1 MINLKMKVKPRKKE
15 TEIVINMET
24 AVEFFEVVDNIFD
37 FYGVDGDKFIN
48 YIEKLY
54 KNTKVKMIIDHIN
67 NKSMALMITIYGVN
81 DYSLTQ
87 LINFINNNNFNN
99 IAEFNYN

>member
-1 MINLKMKVKPRKKE
+1 
-15 TEIVINMET
+15 
-24 AVEFFEVVDNIFD
+24 
-37 FYGVDGDKFIN
+37 
-48 YIEKLY
+48 
-54 KNTKVKMIIDHIN
+54 MIIDHIN
-67 NKSMALMITIYGVN
+67 NKSMALIITIYGVN

>member
-54 KNTKVKMIIDHIN
+54 KNAKVKMIIDHIN
-67 NKSMALMITIYGVN
+67 NKSMALIITIYGVN